1 MVWCAG
7 GCVLIRVIFWFG
19 LQADESYFVLIFDL
33 VCRWVSLIFFLIFG
47 LVYRWV
53 SLNLCIFWF
62 GVQAVESYFV
72 LIFGLVCRWVSPN
85 LFNILFGMQVGES

>member
-1 MVWCAG
+1 MQVG
-7 GCVLIRVIFWFG
+7 
-19 LQADESYFVLIFDL
+19 ESYFL
-33 VCRWVSLIFFLIFG
+33 FLIFV
-47 LVYRWV
+47 LVCRWV